1 MPNNDEMLKSLG
13 FYVNLKKVDGALKT
27 DCQSAADYHMFLS
40 DVESRARASATRL
53 SRRFV
58 QLHPGAGCGKISH
71 MKIAIVGAA
80 GRMGQMLCKLAA
92 GTDLEVVS
100 RVDVAEGYDREWAV
114 DVEGVI
120 DFSYHTAVPP
130 AVEKAAA
137 QGLAYVIGTTGL
149 TPEEQA
155 RVDAATKKIP
165 IVQSGNYSLGVNL
178 LLELVRKAASV
189 LGPEYDVEVVEM
201 HHRHKKDAPS
211 GTALMLAKAA
221 AEGRGVADRDFVY
234 GRKGD
239 IGERP
244 FGEIAVHAL
253 RGGSVVGDHT
263 VMFAG
268 DVERVEITH
277 KAQSREAF
285 AAGALKALSWA
296 RGQAPGR
303 YTMRD
308 VLGFD

>member
-1 MPNNDEMLKSLG
+1 
-13 FYVNLKKVDGALKT
+13 
-27 DCQSAADYHMFLS
+27 
-40 DVESRARASATRL
+40 
-53 SRRFV
+53 
-58 QLHPGAGCGKISH
+58 

-80 GRMGQMLCKLAA
+80 GRMGQMLVKLAE

-100 RVDVAEGYDREWAV
+100 KVDVAEGYDREWAA

-120 DFSYHTAVPP
+120 DFSYHVAVPS

-137 QGLAYVIGTTGL
+137 AGIPYVIGTTGL
-149 TPEEQA
+149 TGEEQS
-155 RVDAATKKIP
+155 RVDAAAKKIP
-165 IVQSGNYSLGVNL
+165 VVQSGNYSLGVNL
-178 LLELVRKAASV
+178 LLELVRKAAQT

-201 HHRHKKDAPS
+201 HHRHKRDAPS

-221 AEGRGVADRDFVY
+221 ASGRGKTDDFVY

-244 FGEIAVHAL
+244 VGEIAVHAL

-268 DVERVEITH
+268 DVERVELTH

-285 AAGALKALSWA
+285 AAGALKALAWA
-296 RGQAPGR
+296 KGRPAGR

-308 VLGFD
+308 VLGFDN